1 MIDAHIITLYSNPRS
16 VAAAGRCKK
25 SANIDIKTFDAITES
40 QAEKVMR
47 DFGIKWNYPWRGEEY
62 DMKAGLKKTAY
73 TTAHPMRRVA
83 CFLSHYLLWKR
94 CAEQQEPVMILE
106 HDAVFIR
113 PFELDGFMKAECQII
128 SINDPR
134 GATRKAQEF
143 HDKLQ
148 QKPQLIQRV
157 PTIDD
162 PTIPQGLPGN
172 SAYIIKPDGAKK
184 MMELTQEF
192 GAWPNDALMCKQL
205 YQSLASSKI
214 YYTKV
219 QGTPSTTS
227 L

>member
-1 MIDAHIITLYSNPRS
+1 MDAHIITLTSNPRS
-16 VAAAGRCKK
+16 VAAAERCKK
-25 SANIDIKTFDAITES
+25 SANISIKTFDAITES
-40 QAEKVMR
+40 HAEKLLR
-47 DFGIKWNYPWRGEEY
+47 DFGIKWNYPWKGEEY
-62 DMKAGLKKTAY
+62 DMKAGLKKSAY
-73 TTAHPMRRVA
+73 QTKNPLRRIG

-94 CAEQQEPVMILE
+94 CAEQNEPIMILE
-106 HDAVFIR
+106 HDAIFIR
-113 PFELDGFMKAECQII
+113 PFDETAFAKAECDII

-143 HDKLQ
+143 HEKLQ
-148 QKPQLIQRV
+148 RGPQTIQRV

-172 SAYIIKPDGAKK
+172 SAYIIKPSGAKK
-184 MMELTQEF
+184 MLDLVKEF

-205 YQSLASSKI
+205 IQSIASSKV

>member
-1 MIDAHIITLYSNPRS
+1 MIDAHIITLTSNPKS
-16 VAAAGRCKK
+16 VSAANRCKK
-25 SANIDIKTFDAITES
+25 SANISIKTFDAITGQFAPKLS
-40 QAEKVMR
+40 R
-47 DFGIKWNYPWRGEEY
+47 DLGINWNYPWKGEEY

-73 TTAHPMRRVA
+73 PTKNPMNRVA

-94 CAEQQEPVMILE
+94 CAEQDEPVLVLE

-113 PFELDGFMKAECQII
+113 PFEIETFMKAKCEII

-134 GATRKAQEF
+134 GATRKAMDYHE
-143 HDKLQ
+143 KLE
-148 QKPQLIQRV
+148 KNPQTIQRV

-162 PTIPQGLPGN
+162 LTVPQGLPGN
-172 SAYIIKPDGAKK
+172 SAYIIKPGGAKK
-184 MMELTQEF
+184 MLELVREF

-205 YQSLASSKI
+205 IQSLGSSKI